1 MSNNDGHVIINIDS
15 NALKVAREFENLDNV
30 TAKYE
35 KILKSVEGT
44 SNASLPVYEKLRTK
58 LKEQQNA
65 AENALSSFEKLANA
79 QKSGIGFAQLNS
91 LTNTAIERLKNLA
104 LQGQENSIEF
114 QNLAKSV
121 KDANIQINNAQN
133 IVNNAITDK
142 PAQKVSLLTS
152 NFFKLKQSL
161 NDFKNTGDVF
171 SAIDDKLIKI
181 KNGANSLQ
189 TGFKAL
195 SNTNISLNSTT
206 IERKLK
212 ILQEES
218 LRSVAA
224 FEKLSNAAKSLTTF
238 SNLNS
243 QTTVFTERLK
253 TLALRG
259 QENSTEFNKMAAAVK
274 NANRQMANAEAIVA
288 KATGF
293 EQLSGS
299 IFNLNN
305 VLGAFSVGYITNQ
318 IADLGKSVVNTSMDF
333 QALENR
339 MNAAASNKSVGAD
352 SLAYI
357 RKEADRLGLSFK
369 GTADSFAGFE
379 AAALRSGL
387 TLGQTKQIFTDISE
401 AATSMQ
407 LPATNVELTFKAL
420 EQIAGKGTVSME
432 ELRQQLGDHL
442 PGAFE
447 IAAKSMG
454 MTTREFYDMVSE
466 GKVLSSEFLPKFAA
480 ALKNELGGS
489 ALEAST
495 QLRASI
501 NRLNTDLMDSS
512 DAWGSYLSPSV
523 QQGVETFRG
532 AAQASTA
539 LAKTLDKNRAEIGL
553 LTKSITTAV
562 GTLVLFKTTAA
573 IQTAQAL
580 NSTVIS
586 VSSLKKAIDALTVAA
601 SKNPL
606 MVTGTIVATSIGA
619 ITYALQKNNAEL
631 SKSAQELRKL
641 SQEITNNAAETPR
654 LIAEYHNLASATKRT
669 GEEDQ
674 RLYEIKEVLKKQTPG
689 LLEQFGEELA
699 MHKNI
704 SAALADSISQYT
716 LAAKAREIYE
726 NTQDLEARHAK
737 TIQQFQLLDLMSHG
751 ASKIF
756 THEPIMKAYKESAEA
771 IDESTKSLRALIEQ
785 EEIHKKVIQSG
796 KSLSDYT
803 LGTGVG
809 ALGGSDGKGKDKKVK
824 GPYALLQEAAAQ
836 ARTELEDLAVKGIT
850 SGKVWDTQVAKVQNL
865 ENTLKRIKEATD
877 FGVIAPFQS
886 LNKQLQEAQEK
897 VNNLAASKIVNIA
910 ELRKAKDNLTELQK
924 KAQEVQIAAETSPF
938 RAAQSQSSLLK
949 SRYQDLAFQGLGNT
963 AEALAYKRQFNEL
976 DRTIEK
982 VNNSTAN
989 SVGLR
994 WADVSRNISSQLST
1008 ALTTPLQQ
1016 GENAFERF
1024 GNVAINVI
1032 QQIAQAWLSNKL
1044 AVMFSNSGG
1053 SKSLGDRFSGAMT
1066 GAAAG
1071 SAGGWW
1077 GAAAGAIGG
1086 FFKNADGNAFNNGR
1100 VIPFASGGVIGS
1112 PTMFP
1117 MAGGQTGLMGERGA
1131 EAIMPLKRASNGDLG
1146 VQAQVPQPNITIYN
1160 QSGANIETVK
1170 RPNGDTEIFIKK
1182 VNNALRNERTQ
1193 SGFSSALQRNN
1204 SRGIQA
1210 S

>member
-44 SNASLPVYEKLRTK
+44 SNASLPIYEKLRAK
-58 LKEQQNA
+58 LKEQQTA
-65 AENALSSFEKLANA
+65 ANHALNSFQKLANV
-79 QKSGIGFAQLNS
+79 QKSGIGFNQLNS
-91 LTNTAIERLKNLA
+91 VTIAATDRLRNLA
-104 LQGQENSIEF
+104 LQGKQNSVEF
-114 QNLAKSV
+114 QKLAQTVRNVQIQMSS
-121 KDANIQINNAQN
+121 ANN
-133 IVNNAITDK
+133 IVN
-142 PAQKVSLLTS
+142 
-152 NFFKLKQSL
+152 
-161 NDFKNTGDVF
+161 
-171 SAIDDKLIKI
+171 
-181 KNGANSLQ
+181 
-189 TGFKAL
+189 
-195 SNTNISLNSTT
+195 
-206 IERKLK
+206 
-212 ILQEES
+212 
-218 LRSVAA
+218 
-224 FEKLSNAAKSLTTF
+224 
-238 SNLNS
+238 
-243 QTTVFTERLK
+243 
-253 TLALRG
+253 
-259 QENSTEFNKMAAAVK
+259 
-274 NANRQMANAEAIVA
+274 

-293 EQLSGS
+293 NQLGNS
-299 IFNLNN
+299 ILNLNN
-305 VLGAFSVGYITNQ
+305 ALGAFSLGYIINQ
-318 IADLGKSVVNTSMDF
+318 VHDLGKSVVNTSMDF

-339 MNAAASNKSVGAD
+339 MNASAADKSIGAD
-352 SLAYI
+352 SLSYI

-387 TLGQTKQIFTDISE
+387 TLGQTKQIFSDIST

-454 MTTREFYDMVSE
+454 MTTREFYNMVSE
-466 GKVLSSEFLPKFAA
+466 GKVLSSEFLPAFAR
-480 ALKNELGGS
+480 ALKEELGGS
-489 ALEAST
+489 ALDAST

-501 NRLNTDLMDSS
+501 NRLNTDVMDSS
-512 DAWGSYLSPSV
+512 NAWGEYLQPSV
-523 QQGVETFRG
+523 QEGVEAFRG
-532 AAQASTA
+532 AAQASTK
-539 LAKTLDKNRAEIGL
+539 LANTLNKNRAEIGAVATS
-553 LTKSITTAV
+553 LTTTTTAFIAFRAAAGV
-562 GTLVLFKTTAA
+562 QLSSALASLSTSLVNIRTSALGLGAA
-573 IQTAQAL
+573 ISA
-580 NSTVIS
+580 
-586 VSSLKKAIDALTVAA
+586 
-601 SKNPL
+601 NPL
-606 MVTGTIVATSIGA
+606 MIGGAALAASIGVV
-619 ITYALQKNNAEL
+619 TYALQKNQVEL
-631 SKSAQELRKL
+631 SKETQKLRELA
-641 SQEITNNAAETPR
+641 SETSNNAVETPR
-654 LIAEYHNLASATKRT
+654 LVAEYHKLATASNRT
-669 GEEDQ
+669 GVEEQ
-674 RLYEIKEVLKKQTPG
+674 RLIEIKDKLN
-689 LLEQFGEELA
+689 A
-699 MHKNI
+699 
-704 SAALADSISQYT
+704 QYPS
-716 LAAKAREIYE
+716 
-726 NTQDLEARHAK
+726 
-737 TIQQFQLLDLMSHG
+737 LLDKYGQELNAQGELKNSTAQLIAQYIKLAEIQRLMSQQQAAELKFNQQVENKWYSVGNFEHG
-751 ASKIF
+751 RKI
-756 THEPIMKAYKESAEA
+756 KAYNEYAAAIDKSTEA
-771 IDESTKSLRALIEQ
+771 IRALIGQ
-785 EEIHKKVIQSG
+785 ENASAKVIKEG
-796 KSLSDYT
+796 KALKDYT
-803 LGTGVG
+803 LGTGAG
-809 ALGGSDGKGKDKKVK
+809 ALGSSDGKGKDKKVK

-897 VNNLAASKIVNIA
+897 VNNLAASKIVNIE